1 MDRSYEKEQA
11 CQEIRRVPSRLGGPP
26 TSGPPTISDS
36 VSGRLSSINKQLD
49 NHILRLDQVYYRLAP
64 VCADITNAKDPEVLT
79 IMQALDTIQSK
90 LHRLEAIAENIDR
103 LV

>member
-11 CQEIRRVPSRLGGPP
+11 CQEIRRVPSRLG
-26 TSGPPTISDS
+26 GPPTISDS

-49 NHILRLDQVYYRLAP
+49 NHILRLGQVYYRLAP
-64 VCADITNAKDPEVLT
+64 ACDEATNAKDPEAIT
-79 IMQALDTIQSK
+79 IMQALDMIQSK
-90 LHRLEAIAENIDR
+90 LHRLEVLEENIDR

>member
-11 CQEIRRVPSRLGGPP
+11 CQEIRRVPPRLGV
-26 TSGPPTISDS
+26 PPTISDS

-49 NHILRLDQVYYRLAP
+49 NHILRLGQVYYRLAP
-64 VCADITNAKDPEVLT
+64 ACDEATNAKDPDAVT
-79 IMQALDTIQSK
+79 IMQALDMIQSK
-90 LHRLEAIAENIDR
+90 LHRLEAIEENIDR

>member
-11 CQEIRRVPSRLGGPP
+11 CQEIRRTPSRLG
-26 TSGPPTISDS
+26 GPPTISDS

-49 NHILRLDQVYYRLAP
+49 NHILRLCQVYYRLAP
-64 VCADITNAKDPEVLT
+64 VCEETTNAKDPESVT
-79 IMQALDTIQSK
+79 IMQTLDMIQSK
-90 LHRLEAIAENIDR
+90 LHRLEVLEENIDR

>member
-11 CQEIRRVPSRLGGPP
+11 CQEIRRVPTRLGGPP
-26 TSGPPTISDS
+26 TIRDR

-49 NHILRLDQVYYRLAP
+49 NHIMRLGQVYYRLAP
-64 VCADITNAKDPEVLT
+64 ACDEAVNANDPESIT
-79 IMQALDTIQSK
+79 IMQALDMIQSK
-90 LHRLEAIAENIDR
+90 LHRLEVLEENIDR

>member
-49 NHILRLDQVYYRLAP
+49 NHILRLGQVYYRLAP
-64 VCADITNAKDPEVLT
+64 ACDETTNAKDPEAVT
-79 IMQALDTIQSK
+79 IMQALDMIQSK
-90 LHRLEAIAENIDR
+90 LHRLEVLEENIDR

>member
-11 CQEIRRVPSRLGGPP
+11 CQEIRRTPSRLG
-26 TSGPPTISDS
+26 GPPTISDS

-49 NHILRLDQVYYRLAP
+49 NHILRLGQVYYRLAP
-64 VCADITNAKDPEVLT
+64 VCDEVTNAKDPESVT
-79 IMQALDTIQSK
+79 IMQTLDMIQSK
-90 LHRLEAIAENIDR
+90 LHRLEVLEENIDR

>member
-11 CQEIRRVPSRLGGPP
+11 CQEIRRTPSRLG
-26 TSGPPTISDS
+26 GPPTISDS

-49 NHILRLDQVYYRLAP
+49 NHIQRLGQVYYRLAP
-64 VCADITNAKDPEVLT
+64 VCDEVTSAKDPDALT
-79 IMQALDTIQSK
+79 IVQALDMIQSK
-90 LHRLEAIAENIDR
+90 LHRLEVLEENIDR

>member
-11 CQEIRRVPSRLGGPP
+11 GQEIRRAPSRLG
-26 TSGPPTISDS
+26 GPPTISDS

-49 NHILRLDQVYYRLAP
+49 NHILRLGQVYYQLAP
-64 VCADITNAKDPEVLT
+64 ACDETTNAKDPEAVT
-79 IMQALDTIQSK
+79 IMQALDMIQSK
-90 LHRLEAIAENIDR
+90 LHRLEVLEENIDR

>member
-11 CQEIRRVPSRLGGPP
+11 CQEIRRTPSRLG
-26 TSGPPTISDS
+26 GPPTISDS

-49 NHILRLDQVYYRLAP
+49 NHIQRLGQVYYRLAP
-64 VCADITNAKDPEVLT
+64 ACDEVTNAKDPESVT
-79 IMQALDTIQSK
+79 IMQTLDMIQSK
-90 LHRLEAIAENIDR
+90 LHRLEVLEENIDR

>member
-11 CQEIRRVPSRLGGPP
+11 CQEIRRTPSRLG
-26 TSGPPTISDS
+26 GPPTISDS

-49 NHILRLDQVYYRLAP
+49 NHILRLGQVYYRLAP
-64 VCADITNAKDPEVLT
+64 VCDEVTNAKDPESVT
-79 IMQALDTIQSK
+79 IVQALDMIQSK
-90 LHRLEAIAENIDR
+90 LHRLEVLEENIDR